1 MDEKPMS
8 RHKAREHA
16 FRLIFTHDFNTD
28 LLASD
33 TVESYQEAE
42 DVILDSF
49 ARNTFYGT
57 VDYIIQIDDM
67 IGKYATGWKITRIS
81 KVSLA
86 VLRLAFYELL
96 YSELKE
102 KNIILNEAIELAKK
116 YEDEKSASFVNGVLG
131 TYVKDIANE

>member
-16 FRLIFTHDFNTD
+16 FCLIFTHDFNTD
-28 LLASD
+28 LTASD
-33 TVESYQEAE
+33 TIESYQEAE
-42 DVILDSF
+42 GVTLDSF
-49 ARNTFYGT
+49 ACDTFCGT
-57 VDYIIQIDDM
+57 VDYIIQIDDT
-67 IGKYATGWKITRIS
+67 ISRYAKSWKLARIS

-102 KNIILNEAIELAKK
+102 KNIIINEAIELAKK
-116 YEDEKSASFVNGVLG
+116 YEDEKAASFVNGVLG
-131 TYVKDIANE
+131 AYAKDCANE